1 MPPDI
6 VGFLQVTE
14 NPREPSG
21 FPAILARNV
30 LWGCYCRVSLF
41 FPKLV
46 WLNITVPLSLSLN
59 HHCYPHNC
67 FVRKANS
74 HYFTETLS
82 DIDILR
88 TFNSEDNNVI
98 SYDNELVLYVA
109 PCNTSYSSFKV
120 MFLCC
125 FRRLENSIIIISL
138 TPFGIIAS
146 GHSYHLTWCS
156 SWKASLCPILNDSR
170 QQLCTVHSNRGF
182 YSCLVLYSF
191 PFHHISK
198 HKYPLYSFNSVCYQ
212 SYPVMK

>member
-1 MPPDI
+1 MEHICCSKWQNNVFYSSAGRNFPLTASQNSYNSI
-6 VGFLQVTE
+6 SLSCILRVRCFLFK
-14 NPREPSG
+14 SSS
-21 FPAILARNV
+21 F
-30 LWGCYCRVSLF
+30 SF
-41 FPKLV
+41 
-46 WLNITVPLSLSLN
+46 LSL
-59 HHCYPHNC
+59 
-67 FVRKANS
+67 
-74 HYFTETLS
+74 T
-82 DIDILR
+82 
-88 TFNSEDNNVI
+88 NVI